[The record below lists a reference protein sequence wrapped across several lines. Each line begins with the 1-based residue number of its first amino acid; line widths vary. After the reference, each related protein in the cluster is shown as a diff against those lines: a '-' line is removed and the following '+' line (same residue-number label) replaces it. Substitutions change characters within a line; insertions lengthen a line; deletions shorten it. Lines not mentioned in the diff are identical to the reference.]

1 MRKSLKHLSFN
12 SLRDYLGQAFS
23 RTPDSRDPDRIDYS
37 MKNIMMSGFGLA
49 YFQEP
54 SLLQFQNR
62 LKEDQGKNNLETL
75 LKVDATPKDTHLRT
89 QLDEVDREIFRPIF
103 KTLVSRLQRGK
114 HLEQY
119 RLWDGSYLIPID
131 GTEYFSSNTIHCAQ
145 CLQKQHKN
153 GTITYSHSS
162 LQGAIVRPGLR
173 QIIPLM
179 PEEIR
184 NTDGSEK
191 QDCEI
196 NAGKR
201 FIKKLRQDYPHLK
214 ITIGGD
220 GLNSKQPM
228 IEALRAESMNFI
240 LVAKP
245 DDHTHL
251 MTEFE
256 AQKKLGG
263 VQILRVQREDGSFH
277 VYEWMNQINLNGNEK
292 TVEVNFVSYQMIVT
306 QKDGTEKVTYKNSWV
321 TDTEISERNVQDLV
335 LAGRARWKIEN
346 ECFNTV
352 KNQGYRLDHNYGH
365 GNKNLSF
372 IFYLFIMLAFF
383 FHQIAELTDGLYQA
397 ARIKR
402 GSKQELW
409 NAVRA
414 AIEWFIFESW
424 ETLFQFIL
432 NPKSFSPTL
441 ATASAPPG

>member
-1 MRKSLKHLSFN
+1 MKKSLKHLSFN
-12 SLRDYLGQAFS
+12 SLRDYLSQVFS
-23 RTPDSRDPDRIDYS
+23 RIPDSRDPNKTDYS
-37 MKNIMMSGFGLA
+37 IKDIMMSGFGLA

-54 SLLQFQNR
+54 SLLQYQNR
-62 LKEDQGKNNLETL
+62 LKDEKGRNNLETIL
-75 LKVDATPKDTHLRT
+75 GVEATPKDTHLRT
-89 QLDEVDREIFRPIF
+89 QLDEIDRENFRPIF
-103 KTLVSRLQRGK
+103 KTFVSRLQRGK

-119 RLWDGSYLIPID
+119 RLSDGSYLIPID
-131 GTEYFSSNTIHCAQ
+131 GTEYFSSNTIHCSK
-145 CLQKQHKN
+145 CLQKAHKN

-162 LQGAIVRPGLR
+162 LQGAIVKPGLR

-184 NTDGSEK
+184 NTDGTGK

-228 IEALRAESMNFI
+228 IEALRNEQMNFV

-245 DDHTHL
+245 DDHTVL
-251 MTEFE
+251 MTELE
-256 AQKKLGG
+256 SQKRLGE
-263 VQILRVQREDGSFH
+263 VQTVRVQREDGSFH
-277 VYEWMNQINLNGNEK
+277 IYEWINKIDLNGNSNS
-292 TVEVNFVSYQMIVT
+292 TEVNFISYQMIVT
-306 QKDGTEKVTYKNSWV
+306 QKDGTEKITYKNSWI
-321 TDTEISERNVQDLV
+321 TDFEISEKNAQEIVLV
-335 LAGRARWKIEN
+335 GRARWKIEN
-346 ECFNTV
+346 ECFNTL

-372 IFYLFIMLAFF
+372 VFYLFILLAFF

-424 ETLFQFIL
+424 EMLFNFVL
-432 NPKSFSPTL
+432 DPKSFGPTL
-441 ATASAPPG
+441 ATVASPPG

>member
-1 MRKSLKHLSFN
+1 MPKSLKHLSFN
-12 SLRDYLGQAFS
+12 SLRDYISQVFS
-23 RTPDSRDPDRIDYS
+23 KIPDTRNPNKINYS
-37 MKNIMMSGFGLA
+37 KKNIMMSGFGIA

-54 SLLQFQNR
+54 SLLQFQSR
-62 LKEDQGKNNLETL
+62 MKDEKGKNNLETIL
-75 LKVDATPKDTHLRT
+75 GVNETPKDSQLRA
-89 QLDEVDREIFRPIF
+89 QLDETDREDFRPIF
-103 KTLVSRLQRGK
+103 KTFVSRLQRGK

-119 RLWDGSYLIPID
+119 RLWDASYLIPID
-131 GTEYFSSNTIHCAQ
+131 GTEYFSSNTIHCPK
-145 CLQKQHKN
+145 CLQKKHKN
-153 GTITYSHSS
+153 GTITYSHST

-173 QIIPLM
+173 QIIPIM

-184 NTDGSEK
+184 NTDGTEK

-201 FIKKLRQDYPHLK
+201 FIKKLRQDFPHLN

-228 IEALRAESMNFI
+228 IEALRDERMNFI

-245 DDHTHL
+245 DDHTTL

-256 AQKKLGG
+256 AQKQLGG
-263 VQILRVQREDGSFH
+263 VKKIRVQREDGSFH
-277 VYEWMNQINLNGNEK
+277 TYEWVNQITLNGNAKSIEI
-292 TVEVNFVSYQMIVT
+292 NFISYQMTVT
-306 QKDGTEKVTYKNSWV
+306 QKDGTEKIVYKNSWV
-321 TDTEISERNVQDLV
+321 TDSEISEANVQEIV

-346 ECFNTV
+346 ECFNSL

-365 GNKNLSF
+365 GNKSLSF
-372 IFYLFIMLAFF
+372 IFYLFILLAFF

-397 ARIKR
+397 VRVKR
-402 GSKQELW
+402 GSKQEMW

-424 ETLFQFIL
+424 EMLFNFVL
-432 NPKSFSPTL
+432 NPKSFGPTL
-441 ATASAPPG
+441 AVANSPPG

>member
-1 MRKSLKHLSFN
+1 MQKSLKHLSFN
-12 SLRDYLGQAFS
+12 SLRDYISQTFS
-23 RTPDSRDPDRIDYS
+23 RIADSRDPDRIYYS
-37 MKNIMMSGFGLA
+37 IKNIMMSGFGLA

-62 LKEDQGKNNLETL
+62 LKEEKGKNNLETIL
-75 LKVDATPKDTHLRT
+75 GVDATPKDTHLRT
-89 QLDEVDREIFRPIF
+89 QLDEVDRENFRPIF
-103 KTLVSRLQRGK
+103 KTLVNRLQRGK

-119 RLWDGSYLIPID
+119 RLWNGSYLIPID
-131 GTEYFSSNTIHCAQ
+131 GTEYFSSNSIHCAK
-145 CLQKQHKN
+145 CLQKKHKN

-184 NTDGSEK
+184 NSDGTEK

-201 FIKKLRQDYPHLK
+201 FIKQLRQDFPHLN

-228 IEALRAESMNFI
+228 IEVLRDKRMNFI

-245 DDHTHL
+245 DDHIIL

-256 AQKKLGG
+256 AQRKLGE
-263 VQILRVQREDGSFH
+263 VKSIRVQQEDGSLH
-277 VYEWMNQINLNGNEK
+277 VYDWINKIDLNGK
-292 TVEVNFVSYQMIVT
+292 DQSVEVNFASYQMIVT

-321 TDTEISERNVQDLV
+321 TDFEISEKNVQDIV

-346 ECFNTV
+346 ECFNTL
-352 KNQGYRLDHNYGH
+352 KNQSYRLDHNYGH

-372 IFYLFIMLAFF
+372 IFYLFILLAFF

-397 ARIKR
+397 ARTKR
-402 GSKQELW
+402 GSKQEMW

-424 ETLFQFIL
+424 EMLFNFIL
-432 NPKSFSPTL
+432 NPKSFEPTL
-441 ATASAPPG
+441 AAANAPPG

>member
-1 MRKSLKHLSFN
+1 MKKSLKHLSFN
-12 SLRDYLGQAFS
+12 SLRDYVSQVFNKI
-23 RTPDSRDPDRIDYS
+23 PDSRDLDRIDYS
-37 MKNIMMSGFGLA
+37 MKDIMLSGFGLA

-62 LKEDQGKNNLETL
+62 LKEEKGKNNLETIL
-75 LKVDATPKDTHLRT
+75 GVKATPKDTHLRT
-89 QLDEVDREIFRPIF
+89 QLDEVDRENFRPIF
-103 KTLVSRLQRGK
+103 KTFVSRLQRGK

-119 RLWDGSYLIPID
+119 RLWNGSYLIPID
-131 GTEYFSSNTIHCAQ
+131 GTEYFSSNTIHCAK
-145 CLQKQHKN
+145 CLQKKHKN
-153 GTITYSHSS
+153 GTVTYSHSS

-201 FIKKLRQDYPHLK
+201 FIKKLRQDFPHLS

-228 IEALRAESMNFI
+228 IEALRDERMNFI

-245 DDHTHL
+245 DDHTIL
-251 MTEFE
+251 MAEFE
-256 AQKKLGG
+256 AQRGLGG
-263 VQILRVQREDGSFH
+263 VKTIQVQGEDGSLH
-277 VYEWMNQINLNGNEK
+277 IYDWINKIDLNGNDPSI
-292 TVEVNFVSYQMIVT
+292 EVNFVSYQMIVT
-306 QKDGTEKVTYKNSWV
+306 QKDGSVKVTYKNSWV
-321 TDTEISERNVQDLV
+321 TDFEISEKNVQDIV

-352 KNQGYRLDHNYGH
+352 KSNYRLDHNYGH

-372 IFYLFIMLAFF
+372 IFYLFILLAFF
-383 FHQIAELTDGLYQA
+383 FHQIGELTDSLYQSV
-397 ARIKR
+397 RKKF
-402 GSKQELW
+402 GSKKEMWNFLRTVIEL
-409 NAVRA
+409 
-414 AIEWFIFESW
+414 FIFESW
-424 ETLFQFIL
+424 EVLFQFAL
-432 NPKSFSPTL
+432 NPKSFSPVITK
-441 ATASAPPG
+441 PPPM